1 MPPCSACS
9 STWRCLLCQPPPQD
23 FWHWLQSPHSESAQS
38 LATTTPQTCVSLSVA
53 LHGAPSKVGGCATSL
68 LRCRWPFLPF
78 MPQAL
83 HSAQSV
89 STQSLRSGF
98 SSTQRFVSPR
108 APLQG
113 WPHSLFT
120 VAMLRCRSQRPVDA
134 GALQLL
140 QTLNTQSWGT
150 HGGVHGCM
158 LGHSLTFSCAPWQ
171 RAPAL
176 AKKRKLSGMACRLRA
191 RLRMSV
197 PWPQPALQPLGSDH
211 SVQEQKSA
219 FSQVPVQL
227 ETSLALRRSHMV
239 PQWLGIC
246 SIERW
251 R

>member
-120 VAMLRCRSQRPVDA
+120 VAMLRCRSQRPVEV
-134 GALQLL
+134 GALQLSHV
-140 QTLNTQSWGT
+140 LNSQSWGT
-150 HGGVHGCM
+150 QGGLQGCM
-158 LGHSLTFSCAPWQ
+158 LGHSLTLSCAPWHLTLLE
-171 RAPAL
+171 AE
-176 AKKRKLSGMACRLRA
+176 KRKSSGAGCRLRA
-191 RLRMSV
+191 RLRIIV
-197 PWPQPALQPLGSDH
+197 PWPQPALQPLGADH
-211 SVQEQKSA
+211 SVQAQKRA
-219 FSQVPVQL
+219 FSQWLEQF
-227 ETSLALRRSHMV
+227 ETSLAL
-239 PQWLGIC
+239 
-246 SIERW
+246 
-251 R
+251 